1 MTVEILFEGRR
12 IDARAGET
20 VAAALTAAGE
30 RVFRT
35 TAQGAGRGMFCGMG
49 VCQDCLVRID
59 GAPNQRACM
68 RKVAPLMR
76 IERESERTRLQ
87 DRAALPPVTADM
99 LPVAVPD
106 ILVIGAGPGGLSAAI
121 AARSAGANVMVLDER
136 EQGGGQ
142 YYKQPAVALA
152 EPDRQ
157 ARRGAALIET
167 AHSIGVWFEHGVSV
181 WGAFQPCEI
190 LANGPAGLTVY
201 RPKALIVATGAYER
215 AWPVPGWT
223 LPGVMTTGAAQTLWR
238 TARRLPGRR
247 VLIAGNGPLNLQLA
261 AELLAGGAQVV
272 ALSESAGRPGWR
284 DASRVMGMAVLA
296 PDLLLDGIL
305 YHLRRIRG
313 KTPILHRHLLAGV
326 TEKDGAL
333 CAELHAI
340 DGGGRRQ
347 YDVDAVC
354 IGYGFEPANDLL
366 RMLDC
371 VHSFDTGRGQLVPER
386 DSDGATSI
394 PGVFALG
401 DCTGLGGARVA
412 LAEGRIVGAAAARYA
427 GFAAGADIAAQRSL
441 RRHRDFQAELW
452 GLYSTSIRSP
462 LGLLTTADTIL
473 CRCEE
478 VTLGAVESALAGGAA
493 DTGTVKRRCRIGMGR
508 CQGRYC
514 GPMLDALCAARAG
527 SERNEFSGFAPRA
540 PLRPIAIEDL
550 ARPGKSS

>member
-1 MTVEILFEGRR
+1 MTVEIWFDGRR

-30 RVFRT
+30 RIFRT
-35 TAQGAGRGMFCGMG
+35 TAQGAGRGIFCGMG

-68 RKVAPLMR
+68 RKVAPSMR
-76 IERESERTRLQ
+76 IERETERTNLQ
-87 DRAALPPVTADM
+87 DRTALSPVTADM

-106 ILVIGAGPGGLSAAI
+106 VLVIGAGPGGLSAAI
-121 AARSAGANVMVLDER
+121 AARSAGAAVVVLDER

-142 YYKQPAVALA
+142 FYKQPAVEGAV
-152 EPDRQ
+152 PDRQ
-157 ARRGAALIET
+157 ARRGAELIEK
-167 AHSIGVWFEHGVSV
+167 ARSIGVSFEHGVSV
-181 WGAFQPCEI
+181 WGAFQPGEI
-190 LANGPAGLTVY
+190 LANGPAGLAVY
-201 RPKALIVATGAYER
+201 RPRTLVVATGAYER
-215 AWPVPGWT
+215 GWPVPGWT

-238 TARRLPGRR
+238 TSRRLPGRR
-247 VLIAGNGPLNLQLA
+247 ILIAGNGPLNLQLA
-261 AELLAGGAQVV
+261 AELIAGGAQVL
-272 ALSESAGRPGWR
+272 ALVESAGTPGWS
-284 DASRVMGMAVLA
+284 DIPLVMRMARLA
-296 PDLLLDGIL
+296 PDLLRDGIL

-313 KTPILHRHLLAGV
+313 RTPILYRHLLAGV
-326 TEKDGAL
+326 MAKDGAL
-333 CAELHAI
+333 CAELHDM

-371 VHSFDTGRGQLVPER
+371 AHRFDAGRGQLVPER
-386 DSDGATSI
+386 DVDGATSI

-401 DCTGLGGARVA
+401 DCSGLGGARVA
-412 LAEGRIVGAAAARYA
+412 LAEGPIVGTAAARYA
-427 GFAAGADIAAQRSL
+427 GFAAEADGAARRSL
-441 RRHRDFQAELW
+441 RQHRDFQAELW
-452 GLYSTSIRSP
+452 QLYATSVRSP

-478 VTLGAVESALAGGAA
+478 ITLGTVESALAEGAVDPGA
-493 DTGTVKRRCRIGMGR
+493 VKRRCRIGMGR

-514 GPMLDALCAARAG
+514 GPILDALCAARSG

-540 PLRPIAIEDL
+540 PVRPVAIEDL
-550 ARPGKSS
+550 ARPGKPR